1 MPKNNQEISLM
12 LLDKFEQLLLENKVM
27 LVLLQEWGIRNIDAY
42 LENARSTPQLLDS
55 VRRGTAELRAHIV
68 SQSELDDKVLEAL
81 KALPESASKIVH

>member
-1 MPKNNQEISLM
+1 MPKNNREISLL

>member
-1 MPKNNQEISLM
+1 MPKNNREISLL

-42 LENARSTPQLLDS
+42 LENARATPQLLDS

>member
-1 MPKNNQEISLM
+1 MPKNNREISLL

-27 LVLLQEWGIRNIDAY
+27 LVLLQERGIRNIDAY

>member
-27 LVLLQEWGIRNIDAY
+27 LVLLQERGIRNIDAY